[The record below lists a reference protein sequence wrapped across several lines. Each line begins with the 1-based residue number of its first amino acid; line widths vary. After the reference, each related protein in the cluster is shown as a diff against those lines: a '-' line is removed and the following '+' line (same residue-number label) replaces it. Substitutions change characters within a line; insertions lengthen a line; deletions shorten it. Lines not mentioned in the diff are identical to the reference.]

1 MRTRRSTWLRYA
13 VAVGASVAAAYAT
26 QAFQSIG
33 EIPPLALHLVAVILV
48 SWMAGFG
55 PGIVTLLTSAI
66 VAHGLW
72 RFERLDRM
80 LDEEGWQLVSFLL
93 LGLLTNSAT
102 MVLRRNEQRARQRRA
117 SLRATLVSIVDGV
130 VVLDDAGR
138 VTMMNPRA
146 QTLTGWRHED
156 ALGRSIDDVL
166 ILVDEQSR
174 ARLESPLAR
183 VERRA
188 QWMDVRTPCLL
199 IGKDRSERP
208 IEESSAPIRAD
219 NGKLAGAVVVF
230 RDVSEARAARQTIER
245 SEAELSDFFE
255 HAPVGI
261 HWAAPDGRIVRVNEH
276 ELQLLGYTRDEYV
289 GRPIRDFHTDPR
301 AADLMFEELAA
312 GRSLAN
318 VEATMRCKDGS
329 IRWVRISS
337 NALRR
342 DGVMVHTRSFTRDIT
357 AQKQL
362 ELERLKVL
370 EDAQI
375 SAQAKDR
382 FIAMLSHELRT
393 PLSPVV
399 IGLADMLEDP
409 SLPAATR
416 ERLETMQ
423 RNVDLEV
430 RLIDDL
436 LDTTSIAQGKMNV
449 QREPTD
455 VHALIARVLEICSGA
470 LHAKSLQLR
479 VQLDARRSWV
489 HGDPARLQQVLWN
502 LVQNATKYTPTG
514 GNIVVSTSDE
524 PGGILAIRVTD
535 TGIGLATS
543 DRQRIFL
550 PFEQVAAAIGTA
562 RGLGLGLSIS
572 AALVQAHG
580 GTLKAAS
587 EGRGLGATFTV
598 ELPALE
604 TAVPGTGAVAPAPRA
619 PTSAFVAQ
627 RVLVVEDHLD
637 TARMLAQLLT
647 RRGHVARSV
656 NTIADAL
663 ELVRQHPPDLVVSDI
678 SLPDG
683 SGLDL
688 MRELRALGIT
698 RGIALS
704 GHGTPADLAKS
715 AEAGFARHLVK
726 PVDVQRLLGAIQEL
740 SHESPRMPA
749 ERD

>member
-1 MRTRRSTWLRYA
+1 MA
-13 VAVGASVAAAYAT
+13 FAASVVAAYAT
-26 QAFQSIG
+26 EALQSLG
-33 EIPPLALHLVAVILV
+33 ELPPLALHLVAVILV
-48 SWMAGFG
+48 SWMGGFG
-55 PGIVTLLTSAI
+55 PGLLTLATSAI

-72 RFERLDRM
+72 RFDRLDRM
-80 LDEEGWQLVSFLL
+80 LDKERWQLVSFIL

-130 VVLDDAGR
+130 VVIDDVGR

-156 ALGRSIDDVL
+156 ALGRRIDDVL
-166 ILVDEQSR
+166 ILVDERTR
-174 ARLESPLAR
+174 ARIESPLVR

-188 QWMDVRTPCLL
+188 QWMDIRTPCLL
-199 IGKDRSERP
+199 VAKDRSERP
-208 IEESSAPIRAD
+208 IEESAAPIRAD
-219 NGKLAGAVVVF
+219 DGKLAGAVVVF
-230 RDVSEARAARQTIER
+230 RDISEARLARQTIER
-245 SEAELSDFFE
+245 SEAELADFFE
-255 HAPVGI
+255 HAPIGI
-261 HWAAPDGRIVRVNEH
+261 HWAAPDGRILRVNES
-276 ELQLLGYTRDEYV
+276 ELELLGYTREEYV
-289 GRPIRDFHTDPR
+289 GHFVREFHTDPEAVDR
-301 AADLMFEELAA
+301 SFAELAA
-312 GRSLAN
+312 GRSLSN

-329 IRWVRISS
+329 LRVVRISS

-342 DGVMVHTRSFTRDIT
+342 DGEMVHTRSFTRDVT
-357 AQKQL
+357 AQKKL
-362 ELERLKVL
+362 EAERMKALEA
-370 EDAQI
+370 AQV

-399 IGLADMLEDP
+399 IGLVDMLEDP
-409 SLPAATR
+409 SLSPAAR
-416 ERLETMQ
+416 ERLETMK

-436 LDTTSIAQGKMNV
+436 LDTTSIAKGKMNV

-470 LHAKSLQLR
+470 LQAKSLRLR
-479 VQLDARRSWV
+479 VRLEARRAWV

-502 LVQNATKYTPTG
+502 LVQNATKYTHSG
-514 GNIVVSTSDE
+514 GNIEVSTRDA
-524 PGGILAIRVTD
+524 PDGHLAIHVTD
-535 TGIGLATS
+535 NGIGLADV
-543 DRQRIFL
+543 DRERIFL

-572 AALVQAHG
+572 SALVQAHG
-580 GTLKAAS
+580 GTLRAS
-587 EGRGLGATFTV
+587 SGGRGHGSTFIV

-604 TAVPGTGAVAPAPRA
+604 TVVPGANATAPAPRA
-619 PTSAFVAQ
+619 PAPAFVAQ
-627 RVLVVEDHLD
+627 RILVVEDHAD

-647 RRGHVARSV
+647 KRGHDAHCVSTVAE
-656 NTIADAL
+656 AL
-663 ELVRQHPPDLVVSDI
+663 EFARAEPPELVVSDI

-683 SGLDL
+683 SGLEL
-688 MRELRALGIT
+688 MRELRALGIS

-704 GHGTPADLAKS
+704 GHGTPADLEKS
-715 AEAGFARHLVK
+715 TAAGFARHLVK

-740 SHESPRMPA
+740 STETPPSPG
-749 ERD
+749 